1 MKLISND
8 VKKME
13 KEVLPKV
20 KAWIFKQ
27 RHDLNTFHEPTPE
40 DNKWVQIQLDILLK
54 DLYVFS
60 DFVANTYEK
69 HEAYPDLKGLRVS
82 EIADLM
88 IHDYLEQC
96 MEEEDNAKLQYEIHG
111 Y

>member
-1 MKLISND
+1 MKLITND

-13 KEVLPKV
+13 LEVLPKV

-40 DNKWVQIQLDILLK
+40 DNKWVQNHLDELLN

-69 HEAYPDLKGLRVS
+69 HGTYPDLKGLRVS
-82 EIADLM
+82 VIADLM

-96 MEEEDNAKLQYEIHG
+96 MEEEDNAQLQYEIHG

>member
-1 MKLISND
+1 MKQISND
-8 VKKME
+8 VLKME

-20 KAWIFKQ
+20 KALISKN
-27 RHDLNTFHEPTPE
+27 RYDLNTFHEPSAE
-40 DNKWVQIQLDILLK
+40 DNKWVQTQLDILLK

-69 HEAYPDLKGLRVS
+69 HGTYPDLKGLRVS

-88 IHDYLEQC
+88 VHDYLEQC
-96 MEEEDNAKLQYEIHG
+96 MEEEDNAQLQYEIHG

>member
-1 MKLISND
+1 MKLITND

-13 KEVLPKV
+13 LEVLPKV
-20 KAWIFKQ
+20 KAWISKQ
-27 RHDLNTFHEPTPE
+27 RHDLNTFHEPSAE
-40 DNKWVQIQLDILLK
+40 DNKWVQNHITELLN
-54 DLYVFS
+54 DLYIFS

-69 HEAYPDLKGLRVS
+69 HGAYPDLKGLRVS

-88 IHDYLEQC
+88 SHDYLEQC
-96 MEEEDNAKLQYEIHG
+96 MEEEDNAQLQYEIHG